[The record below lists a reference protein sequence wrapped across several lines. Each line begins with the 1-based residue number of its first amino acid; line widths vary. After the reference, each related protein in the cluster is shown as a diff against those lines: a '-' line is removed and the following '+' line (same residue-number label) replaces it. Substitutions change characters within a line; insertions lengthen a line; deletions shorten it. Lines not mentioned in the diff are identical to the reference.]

1 MPFLEIQA
9 TRAET
14 FDMPESFPQP
24 LQILVVDDDKRMR
37 SVLKSLLAEEGHEA
51 TACADGLEAISRCG
65 KTAFDMVI
73 TDLIMPGASGI
84 DVLKAC
90 RKSHPET
97 LVVLITG
104 FASLETAIQA
114 IREGAYDYITKPFKM
129 EEMKIVV
136 KNAGEQ
142 IRLLRENRR
151 LLGELQEAY
160 EQIRIVK
167 KIMGA
172 DPGGPDESDETAADP
187 SRDGPLIAGSLL
199 PHSYLE
205 SGSGGSEALTSDL
218 ERIASLR
225 QKGFLSE
232 DEFEL
237 CKRRLL
243 KNLK

>member
-1 MPFLEIQA
+1 MPKPL
-9 TRAET
+9 
-14 FDMPESFPQP
+14 PLP

-37 SVLKSLLAEEGHEA
+37 SVLRSLLAEEGHDVA
-51 TACADGLEAISRCG
+51 SCADGLEAIARCSE
-65 KTAFDMVI
+65 TAYDLVI
-73 TDLIMPGASGI
+73 TDLMMPGAGGM

-90 RKSHPET
+90 RKRHPET

-104 FASLETAIQA
+104 FASLETAIEA

-151 LLGELQEAY
+151 LIAELQEAY

-172 DPGGPDESDETAADP
+172 TESDHADIHASSGAAAQKE
-187 SRDGPLIAGSLL
+187 PLIAGSRL

-205 SGSGGSEALTSDL
+205 AGVGDRQALTSDL
-218 ERIASLR
+218 ERIALLR
-225 QKGFLSE
+225 QRGFLSE
-232 DEFEL
+232 EEFEL
-237 CKRRLL
+237 CKERLL
-243 KNLK
+243 QHLKR

>member
-1 MPFLEIQA
+1 MTLNVLI
-9 TRAET
+9 
-14 FDMPESFPQP
+14 
-24 LQILVVDDDKRMR
+24 VDDDKRMR
-37 SVLKSLLAEEGHEA
+37 SVLKSLLGEEGHEVFV
-51 TACADGLEAISRCG
+51 CSDGLEAISQCAN
-65 KTAFDMVI
+65 TAFDLVI
-73 TDLIMPGASGI
+73 TDLMMPGASGI

-90 RKSHPET
+90 RKHHPET

-104 FASLETAIQA
+104 FASLETAIEA

-142 IRLLRENRR
+142 IRLIRENKR
-151 LLGELQEAY
+151 LLQELQDAY

-172 DPGGPDESDETAADP
+172 ESLPARGDEEQADF
-187 SRDGPLIAGSLL
+187 SRNGPLIAGSLL
-199 PHSYLE
+199 PHSYVE
-205 SGSGGSEALTSDL
+205 SDSGGGRALMSDL

-237 CKRRLL
+237 CKQRLL
-243 KNLK
+243 KHLKR

>member
-1 MPFLEIQA
+1 M
-9 TRAET
+9 AEQGQET
-14 FDMPESFPQP
+14 G

-37 SVLKSLLAEEGHEA
+37 SVLKSLLAEEGHAA
-51 TACADGLEAISRCG
+51 TVCADGLEAISRCG
-65 KTAFDMVI
+65 ETAFDMVI
-73 TDLIMPGASGI
+73 TDLMMPGASGI

-90 RKSHPET
+90 RQAHPET

-136 KNAGEQ
+136 RNAGEQ
-142 IRLLRENRR
+142 IRLLRENQR

-172 DPGGPDESDETAADP
+172 EPGVPDESNGTAADP
-187 SRDGPLIAGSLL
+187 SRNGPLIAGSLL
-199 PHSYLE
+199 PHSYVE
-205 SGSGGSEALTSDL
+205 SGFGGGEALTSDL

-237 CKRRLL
+237 CKKRLL
-243 KNLK
+243 KNSRR

>member
-1 MPFLEIQA
+1 MSTPAGLK
-9 TRAET
+9 
-14 FDMPESFPQP
+14 
-24 LQILVVDDDKRMR
+24 LQVLIVDDDKRMR

-51 TACADGLEAISRCG
+51 TACPDGLEAIARCG
-65 KTAFDMVI
+65 ETAFDLVI
-73 TDLIMPGASGI
+73 TDLMMPGASGI

-136 KNAGEQ
+136 RNAGEQ
-142 IRLLRENRR
+142 IRLIRENKR
-151 LLGELQEAY
+151 LLSELHEAY

-172 DPGGPDESDETAADP
+172 EAGGPDDEGPEAEP
-187 SRDGPLIAGSLL
+187 SRGGPLIAGSLL

-205 SGSGGSEALTSDL
+205 SGSGGGEALTSDL

-237 CKRRLL
+237 CKKRLL
-243 KNLK
+243 KTLK

>member
-1 MPFLEIQA
+1 M
-9 TRAET
+9 AEQGQQT
-14 FDMPESFPQP
+14 G

-37 SVLKSLLAEEGHEA
+37 SVLKSLLAEEGHMA
-51 TACADGLEAISRCG
+51 TACADGLEAIARCG
-65 KTAFDMVI
+65 ETAFDMVI
-73 TDLIMPGASGI
+73 TDLMMPGASGI

-90 RKSHPET
+90 RQAHPET

-129 EEMKIVV
+129 DEMKIVV

-142 IRLLRENRR
+142 IRLQRENRR
-151 LLGELQEAY
+151 LIAELKEAY

-172 DPGGPDESDETAADP
+172 APSDDTPEETEARAE
-187 SRDGPLIAGSLL
+187 PLIAGSMLS
-199 PHSYLE
+199 HSYVE
-205 SGSGGSEALTSDL
+205 SGFGGRQALLSDL

-225 QKGFLSE
+225 EKGFLS
-232 DEFEL
+232 DEEFDL
-237 CKRRLL
+237 CKTKLL
-243 KNLK
+243 HNLKP

>member
-1 MPFLEIQA
+1 MNLNVLI
-9 TRAET
+9 
-14 FDMPESFPQP
+14 
-24 LQILVVDDDKRMR
+24 VDDDKRMR
-37 SVLKSLLAEEGHEA
+37 SVLKSLLAEEGHDV
-51 TACADGLEAISRCG
+51 TSSSDGLEAIAACDN
-65 KTAFDMVI
+65 AAYDLVI
-73 TDLIMPGASGI
+73 TDLMMPGASGI

-90 RKSHPET
+90 RQSHPDT

-104 FASLETAIQA
+104 FASLETAIEA

-151 LLGELQEAY
+151 LIAELQEAY

-172 DPGGPDESDETAADP
+172 TQPDGDTAEGPPADA
-187 SRDGPLIAGSLL
+187 SRKGPLITGSML

-205 SGSGGSEALTSDL
+205 NGAGDRQTLTSDL
-218 ERIASLR
+218 ERIALLR
-225 QKGFLSE
+225 RQGFLSE
-232 DEFEL
+232 EEFDL
-237 CKRRLL
+237 CKERLL
-243 KNLK
+243 QHLKR